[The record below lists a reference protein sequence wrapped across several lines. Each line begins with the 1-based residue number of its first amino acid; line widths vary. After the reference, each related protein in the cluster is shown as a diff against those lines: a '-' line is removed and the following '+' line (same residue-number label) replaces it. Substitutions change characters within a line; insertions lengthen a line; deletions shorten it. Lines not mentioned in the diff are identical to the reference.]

1 MTCRPQFQGASVLEV
16 GLKMIEISSN
26 DATRRMIMGL
36 WKREEP
42 RPNRHFMFPMFAGSS
57 SNAAV
62 QHRRRCA
69 KSSRGLIILCTC
81 GIHDV
86 LLDVWFKKNGYFV
99 IFYLF
104 IYQVP
109 WINMDLL
116 PNEGP
121 FQISRAAAFER
132 HEPLRRAIKEAA
144 LVHSSGEGSWYG
156 STVIPSCLLVYIMC
170 IHVYIYIY

>member
-1 MTCRPQFQGASVLEV
+1 
-16 GLKMIEISSN
+16 
-26 DATRRMIMGL
+26 
-36 WKREEP
+36 
-42 RPNRHFMFPMFAGSS
+42 MFAGSS

-86 LLDVWFKKNGYFV
+86 LLDFWFKKNGYFV
-99 IFYLF
+99 IFCLF

-144 LVHSSGEGSWYG
+144 LVHSSGEGGWYG
-156 STVIPSCLLVYIMC
+156 STVIPSCLLVYIYMC
-170 IHVYIYIY
+170 IHVYIYIYRCSTLFYMTLKSKHVKHREHVQPKWNL